1 MSYST
6 ILFDMDGVLVN
17 SERRTQQVI
26 IDMLKEM
33 GIQAKN
39 EDFVPFTGM
48 GEDRFIGGVIEK
60 YGHPYHP
67 EMKKIVYERYASYPL
82 DYPIVFPGAKEMLLE
97 LKKRGFKI
105 AVASSADK
113 SKVFTNLRFIGVSPA
128 DFDTVITGSDV
139 SRNKPDPEIYN
150 LAAARIGSPA
160 SRCIV
165 VEDAV
170 AGVTAGKRAGMYTIA
185 VLGSFPKDDLVNAGA
200 DIIVENTVDILNIV
214 DKL

>member
-139 SRNKPDPEIYN
+139 SHNKPDPEIYN